1 MVDVRGIASADASLQ
16 EDEEEI
22 AKRKMKAEEEE
33 VEIDF
38 VVGDATRR
46 DARLDSSQTED
57 EDIAWADQ
65 DADKDLELF
74 KMKIIM
80 QEDSEL

>member
-1 MVDVRGIASADASLQ
+1 MCCLPNTDAFLQ
-16 EDEEEI
+16 EDEEET

-38 VVGDATRR
+38 IVGDAAHCNVRPDR
-46 DARLDSSQTED
+46 SQTED
-57 EDIAWADQ
+57 EDIAWADLE
-65 DADKDLELF
+65 ADKDLGNF

>member
-1 MVDVRGIASADASLQ
+1 MVGVRGLPGADASLQ

-38 VVGDATRR
+38 VVGGATRR
-46 DARLDSSQTED
+46 DTRVDGSQTED

-65 DADKDLELF
+65 DADKDLGLF

>member
-1 MVDVRGIASADASLQ
+1 MHGLPNVDESFQ

-38 VVGDATRR
+38 VAGDATHR
-46 DARLDSSQTED
+46 DVRLDNSQTED

-65 DADKDLELF
+65 EADKDLGKF
-74 KMKIIM
+74 KMNIII
-80 QEDSEL
+80 QEDPEL